1 MCIKN
6 MVELSSIQIQ
16 VLPSDLPYQELENPT
31 DPAGSLLSTQP
42 TLWATTLGQDAPSC
56 SCTPAIVERVHV
68 HLAWPTWVQDHMQ
81 TQACLA
87 SEG

>member
-1 MCIKN
+1 M
-6 MVELSSIQIQ
+6 Q

-31 DPAGSLLSTQP
+31 DPAGSPLSTQP
-42 TLWATTLGQDAPSC
+42 TLWTTTLGQDVPSC

-68 HLAWPTWVQDHMQ
+68 HPTWPTWAQIHQQ